1 MAPLRLVAVLFHD
14 LRHMMWRTGTGAT
27 ASLPAPSARLA
38 PQPLTK
44 GAEMAL
50 YEHIFIVRPDVS
62 PAQMETLL
70 EETKTLIE
78 SQGGKTGKVE
88 YWGLRNLS
96 YRINKSRKGHYG
108 LIDIDAS
115 GPVIDELERL
125 QRLSE
130 DVMRYMTVRVDE
142 HTDQPS
148 AILSKKD
155 DRRPRRDFRS

>member
-1 MAPLRLVAVLFHD
+1 MRSLVRQAICAVQTLD
-14 LRHMMWRTGTGAT
+14 QGAT
-27 ASLPAPSARLA
+27 ADLPDPSAWSA
-38 PQPLTK
+38 PRSELK

-50 YEHIFIVRPDVS
+50 YEHIFIARPDIS

-78 SQGGKTGKVE
+78 EKGGKAGKTE
-88 YWGLRNLS
+88 YWGLRNLA

-108 LIDIDAS
+108 LIDIDAE
-115 GPVIDELERL
+115 PAVIDELDRL

-130 DVMRYMTVRVDE
+130 DIIRHMTVRVEE
-142 HTDQPS
+142 HNEAQS

-155 DRRPRRDFRS
+155 DRRPRREPRP